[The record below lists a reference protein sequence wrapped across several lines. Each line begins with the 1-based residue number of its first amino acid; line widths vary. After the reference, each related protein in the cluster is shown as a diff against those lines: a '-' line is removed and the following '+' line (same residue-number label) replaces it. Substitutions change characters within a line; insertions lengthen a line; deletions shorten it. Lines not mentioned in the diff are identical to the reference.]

1 VYTARITIVTTNK
14 STQRAQ
20 TSTDAKISTESDLG
34 FESRFL
40 D

>member
-1 VYTARITIVTTNK
+1 MKRKTK

-20 TSTDAKISTESDLG
+20 TSADAKISTESDLG
-34 FESRFL
+34 FESEFE

>member
-1 VYTARITIVTTNK
+1 MYNYRLNK

-20 TSTDAKISTESDLG
+20 TSADAKISTESDPE
-34 FESRFL
+34 FESGFS